1 MARERVGILAVQ
13 GDIEAHAAS
22 LERCGAEPIRVL
34 HAEQLD
40 HVDAL
45 ILPGGESTTIAKG
58 IRRLGL
64 GGPLRAFARSGRP
77 LLGTCAGAILISR
90 ESANHA
96 VPTLGL
102 VDAVAR
108 RNDYG
113 TQVDSFAAD
122 VDSVPGGVFDGL
134 RCVFIRAPR
143 LADLGA
149 RVETLAR
156 VDGDP
161 VLVRDANVL
170 AATFHPELTEDLR
183 VHELLLGARD

>member
-1 MARERVGILAVQ
+1 MVRERIGILAVQ

-22 LERCGAEPIRVL
+22 VERCGAQPVRVL
-34 HAEQLD
+34 RAQQLD
-40 HVDAL
+40 EVSAL

-58 IRRLGL
+58 IGRLRLGE
-64 GGPLRAFARSGRP
+64 PLRSFARSGRP

-90 ESANHA
+90 ESANHS

-102 VDAVAR
+102 IDAAAR

-122 VDSVPGGVFDGL
+122 VDPAPGGAFDGL

-143 LADLGA
+143 LTDLGA
-149 RVETLAR
+149 GSRLLRASMETR
-156 VDGDP
+156 FWC
-161 VLVRDANVL
+161 VR
-170 AATFHPELTEDLR
+170 ATCSQR
-183 VHELLLGARD
+183 RSIRN